1 MRVRI
6 GVDVGGVIIDRIKND
21 NTDTSF
27 RSDNFLRT
35 TAVPGAFEAI
45 RAMTNAFGS
54 ENVFIISKVKTDTK
68 TRLWLGH
75 HSFYERAR
83 FRPENLRFCRE
94 RYEKGPIAD
103 SLPGGPLTHFV
114 DDRADVLH
122 DMPHVGTRYLFGP
135 QDQPELA
142 PTHDLVPVLTWA
154 AVLRHLGLAV

>member
-1 MRVRI
+1 MHVRI
-6 GVDVGGVIIDRIKND
+6 GLDVGGVIIDRIKND

-45 RAMTNAFGS
+45 RAITSAFGPQ
-54 ENVFIISKVKTDTK
+54 NVFIISKVKSDAK

-75 HSFYERAR
+75 NSFYERTR

-103 SLPGGPLTHFV
+103 SLPGGPLTHFA
-114 DDRADVLH
+114 DDRADVLRH
-122 DMPHVGTRYLFGP
+122 MPHVGTRYLFGP
-135 QDQPELA
+135 QEQPELVS
-142 PTHDLVPVLTWA
+142 TDGLVPVLTWA
-154 AVLRHLGLAV
+154 TVLQHLGLAA